1 MSYTPTLQILKME
14 ERMLDAMM
22 NRFAAE
28 WDDSR
33 ITERNT
39 FWTLFFYPF
48 MMGVLTFSAMLGI
61 AFAFVKWVG

>member
-1 MSYTPTLQILKME
+1 
-14 ERMLDAMM
+14 MLDAMM